1 MERVGTDETDRRLH
15 QTVGL
20 VVVIGAGFLSWSVWN
35 LVRTGTWAQPPS
47 WLWLGCFAV
56 MLTLANTLVLEVRIK
71 SSQHQMMMSETVM
84 MLGLMLLPG
93 HWLVLA
99 TGVVVVSV
107 KLARKT
113 PPIKVAFNA
122 AKDVAVIGCA
132 VLVARPLG
140 LVGPFLGDPHRFH
153 LWALLAAAGT
163 LVAVDEL
170 LAIPVIALATRTPVG
185 KLFRS
190 NVDVR
195 VGGTL
200 LRLLL
205 AIGAIYG
212 LTRQPTLVLLAPLI
226 MIFLQIASANQLR
239 ARAERAAWQKLAQTT
254 DELNEVDLDSVLV
267 SAVRRAA
274 ELFSADEV
282 EVHVT
287 VPAVPDRLVRGDA
300 GIVKYDGVQAGAPVR
315 AGQVMEI
322 PLESHDGS
330 SGVGA
335 LRLRFFGKVTLTE
348 REHFTLRTFAA
359 ALCTA
364 IRNAVAFAESERL
377 AAEHEHAATHDPLTG
392 LANRRQLYQVG
403 AELLEGRP
411 GNGQIGLLL
420 VDLNHFKEVNDTLGH
435 VAGDQVLAEV
445 GRRLASAA
453 TPGDLVAR
461 LGGDEFAVL
470 FLGLPAPAVAVP
482 RAHAIL
488 ATLDQPMEIDG
499 MRLVIEASA
508 GVALAPSRG
517 GIEELL
523 RRADVAM
530 YEAKRGGQPVARYA
544 RARDTADVGR
554 LALTAELPRAV
565 AEHEFA
571 VNFQPIVDL
580 VTGEAIAAE
589 ALARWHHPDRGDL
602 TPTRFLDSVE
612 RSGLLPAFSQAVL
625 DQALRAAATWKEA
638 GFDLP
643 VAVNVSPRS
652 LLDPSFPEVVDQRL
666 RMAQVPPETLTI
678 ELTES
683 LTLSQLDVVDEVL
696 CTLRDLGIRLAL
708 DDFGTGYSSL
718 ATLARVPVHELKI
731 DRAFVAAMDSTSA
744 DAAVVRS
751 TIELGRSLGLLV
763 VAEGV
768 ESEEQRRRLW
778 EQGCPAGQGH
788 LFGRPMAV
796 HRLIA
801 ALRRG
806 YGGKPATLAAPLHEA
821 GSVIRLPNRRNHQQ
835 RQGELG

>member
-1 MERVGTDETDRRLH
+1 VTSAGTDETDRRLYV
-15 QTVGL
+15 TVGL
-20 VVVIGAGFLSWSVWN
+20 VVVIGALFVGKAVRDLLLGPDLAHAPWLRIASFAIMVALSSS
-35 LVRTGTWAQPPS
+35 L
-47 WLWLGCFAV
+47 L
-56 MLTLANTLVLEVRIK
+56 LTVRIK
-71 SSQHQMMMSETVM
+71 SSRHNVNTMEVVTLV
-84 MLGLMLLPG
+84 GLVLIPG
-93 HWLVLA
+93 SWLVLLTA
-99 TGVVVVSV
+99 VGVTTVWLIKRIALI
-107 KLARKT
+107 KLL
-113 PPIKVAFNA
+113 FNA
-122 AKDVAVIGCA
+122 GKETAVVGFA
-132 VLVARPLG
+132 VLAAEHFGGLTTRPFN
-140 LVGPFLGDPHRFH
+140 VT
-153 LWALLAAAGT
+153 AVLAACGAI
-163 LVAVDEL
+163 LVADEI
-170 LAIPVIALATRTPVG
+170 LAVPVIAMATSTPIWTFFRT
-185 KLFRS
+185 
-190 NVDVR
+190 NIDVR
-195 VGGTL
+195 LGGML
-200 LRLLL
+200 IRLLL
-205 AIGAIYG
+205 AG
-212 LTRQPTLVLLAPLI
+212 LALFGLARVPTLILLAPLV
-226 MIFLQIASANQLR
+226 MVCLQIISANQLR

-254 DELNEVDLDSVLV
+254 DELNEVDLDSVLA

-282 EVHVT
+282 EVHVA

-300 GIVKYDGVQAGAPVR
+300 TTVKYDGSQIAAPVR
-315 AGQVMEI
+315 AGQVIEI
-322 PLESHDGS
+322 PLESHDGT

-364 IRNAVAFAESERL
+364 IRNAVAFAEAERL

-392 LANRRQLYQVG
+392 LANRRQLYQTG
-403 AELLEGRP
+403 AEILEQRP
-411 GNGQIGLLL
+411 ADGQIGLLL

-435 VAGDQVLAEV
+435 VAGDRVLAEV

-453 TPGDLVAR
+453 APGDLVAR
-461 LGGDEFAVL
+461 LGGDEFAIL
-470 FLGLPAPAVAVP
+470 FVGLPAPALAIP
-482 RAHAIL
+482 RAQLVL

-530 YEAKRGGQPVARYA
+530 YEAKRGGQPVALYA
-544 RARDTADVGR
+544 RARDNADVGR

-571 VNFQPIVDL
+571 VDFQPIVDL
-580 VTGEAIAAE
+580 ASGEVISTE
-589 ALARWHHPDRGDL
+589 ALARWHHPDRGAL
-602 TPTRFLDSVE
+602 TPMRFLDSVE
-612 RSGLLPAFSQAVL
+612 RSGLLRAFSEAVL
-625 DQALRAAATWKEA
+625 DQALAAASLWHDA
-638 GFDLP
+638 GFGIP

-652 LLDPSFPEVVDQRL
+652 LLDPSFPDLVAQRL
-666 RMAQVPPETLTI
+666 RLADVPSDTLTI

-696 CTLRDLGIRLAL
+696 RALRDLGIRLAL

-731 DRAFVAAMDSTSA
+731 DRAFVAAMDSASA

-751 TIELGRSLGLLV
+751 TIELGRSLDLLV

-788 LFGRPMAV
+788 LFGRPMPV
-796 HRLIA
+796 NQLIA

-806 YGGKPATLAAPLHEA
+806 YGGKPATLAAPLHDG
-821 GSVIRLPNRRNHQQ
+821 GSVIRLPARRSAQQ

>member
-1 MERVGTDETDRRLH
+1 
-15 QTVGL
+15 
-20 VVVIGAGFLSWSVWN
+20 
-35 LVRTGTWAQPPS
+35 
-47 WLWLGCFAV
+47 
-56 MLTLANTLVLEVRIK
+56 MLE
-71 SSQHQMMMSETVM
+71 E
-84 MLGLMLLPG
+84 
-93 HWLVLA
+93 
-99 TGVVVVSV
+99 
-107 KLARKT
+107 
-113 PPIKVAFNA
+113 
-122 AKDVAVIGCA
+122 
-132 VLVARPLG
+132 
-140 LVGPFLGDPHRFH
+140 
-153 LWALLAAAGT
+153 
-163 LVAVDEL
+163 
-170 LAIPVIALATRTPVG
+170 
-185 KLFRS
+185 
-190 NVDVR
+190 
-195 VGGTL
+195 
-200 LRLLL
+200 
-205 AIGAIYG
+205 
-212 LTRQPTLVLLAPLI
+212 
-226 MIFLQIASANQLR
+226 
-239 ARAERAAWQKLAQTT
+239 
-254 DELNEVDLDSVLV
+254 
-267 SAVRRAA
+267 
-274 ELFSADEV
+274 
-282 EVHVT
+282 
-287 VPAVPDRLVRGDA
+287 
-300 GIVKYDGVQAGAPVR
+300 
-315 AGQVMEI
+315 
-322 PLESHDGS
+322 
-330 SGVGA
+330 
-335 LRLRFFGKVTLTE
+335 
-348 REHFTLRTFAA
+348 
-359 ALCTA
+359 
-364 IRNAVAFAESERL
+364 
-377 AAEHEHAATHDPLTG
+377 
-392 LANRRQLYQVG
+392 
-403 AELLEGRP
+403 RP

-461 LGGDEFAVL
+461 LGGDEFAIL

-482 RAHAIL
+482 RAQAIL

-580 VTGEAIAAE
+580 VTGETISAE

-602 TPTRFLDSVE
+602 NPTRFLDKVE
-612 RSGLLPAFSQAVL
+612 RSGLLAAFSENVL
-625 DQALRAAATWKEA
+625 EQALQAAGKLRSE
-638 GFDLP
+638 GFPLP

-708 DDFGTGYSSL
+708 DDLGTGYSSL

-821 GSVIRLPNRRNHQQ
+821 GSVIRFPNRRNHQQ

>member
-1 MERVGTDETDRRLH
+1 MV
-15 QTVGL
+15 
-20 VVVIGAGFLSWSVWN
+20 
-35 LVRTGTWAQPPS
+35 
-47 WLWLGCFAV
+47 C
-56 MLTLANTLVLEVRIK
+56 
-71 SSQHQMMMSETVM
+71 
-84 MLGLMLLPG
+84 
-93 HWLVLA
+93 
-99 TGVVVVSV
+99 
-107 KLARKT
+107 
-113 PPIKVAFNA
+113 
-122 AKDVAVIGCA
+122 
-132 VLVARPLG
+132 
-140 LVGPFLGDPHRFH
+140 
-153 LWALLAAAGT
+153 
-163 LVAVDEL
+163 
-170 LAIPVIALATRTPVG
+170 
-185 KLFRS
+185 
-190 NVDVR
+190 
-195 VGGTL
+195 
-200 LRLLL
+200 
-205 AIGAIYG
+205 
-212 LTRQPTLVLLAPLI
+212 
-226 MIFLQIASANQLR
+226 LQIISANQLR

-254 DELNEVDLDSVLV
+254 DELNEVGLDSVLK

-282 EVHVT
+282 EVHVS

-300 GIVKYDGVQAGAPVR
+300 TTAKYDGAQASAPVR
-315 AGQVMEI
+315 AGQVIEI
-322 PLESHDGS
+322 PLESHDGM

-335 LRLRFFGKVTLTE
+335 LRLRFFGKVLLTE

-364 IRNAVAFAESERL
+364 VRNAVAFAEAERL
-377 AAEHEHAATHDPLTG
+377 AAEHEHAAMHDPLTG
-392 LANRRQLYQVG
+392 LANRRQLYQTG
-403 AELLEGRP
+403 AEILEQRP
-411 GNGQIGLLL
+411 ADGQTGMLL

-435 VAGDQVLAEV
+435 VAGDRVLAEV

-453 TPGDLVAR
+453 APGDLVAR

-470 FLGLPAPAVAVP
+470 FVGLPAPALAVS
-482 RAHAIL
+482 RAQLIL

-530 YEAKRGGQPVARYA
+530 YVSKRGGQSVALYA
-544 RARDTADVGR
+544 RSRDNADVGR

-571 VNFQPIVDL
+571 VDFQPIVDL
-580 VTGEAIAAE
+580 GTGEVISTE

-602 TPTRFLDSVE
+602 TPMRFLDSVE
-612 RSGLLPAFSQAVL
+612 RSGLLRAFSEAVL
-625 DQALRAAATWKEA
+625 DQALAAASRWHDA
-638 GFDLP
+638 GFGIP

-652 LLDPSFPEVVDQRL
+652 LLDPSFPELVAERL
-666 RMAQVPPETLTI
+666 RRADVPSDTLTI

-696 CTLRDLGIRLAL
+696 RALRDLGIRLAL

-751 TIELGRSLGLLV
+751 TIELGRSLDLLV

-778 EQGCPAGQGH
+778 ELGCPAGQGH
-788 LFGRPMAV
+788 LFGRPMPV
-796 HRLIA
+796 QQLIA

-806 YGGKPATLAAPLHEA
+806 YSGRPATLGAPLHDGGA
-821 GSVIRLPNRRNHQQ
+821 VIRLPARRTAAQ

>member
-1 MERVGTDETDRRLH
+1 MTRAGSDETDRRLH
-15 QTVGL
+15 VTVGL
-20 VVVIGAGFLSWSVWN
+20 VVVVGAIFTAKAIHDLVQGPGLAEAPWLRILSFTIMVALAS
-35 LVRTGTWAQPPS
+35 R
-47 WLWLGCFAV
+47 
-56 MLTLANTLVLEVRIK
+56 LTLQIRIK
-71 SSQHQMMMSETVM
+71 SSRQEVNTMDAVTLV
-84 MLGLMLLPG
+84 GLMLVPG
-93 HWLVLA
+93 PWLVLLTA
-99 TGVVVVSV
+99 LVVTTVYLTRRIALI
-107 KLARKT
+107 KLL
-113 PPIKVAFNA
+113 FNA
-122 AKDVAVIGCA
+122 GKDTAVAGCA
-132 VLVARPLG
+132 VLAAAMFGPLTPRPLN
-140 LVGPFLGDPHRFH
+140 
-153 LWALLAAAGT
+153 LAAVGAAA
-163 LVAVDEL
+163 VAIALADEV
-170 LAIPVIALATRTPVG
+170 LAIPVVAMATRTPIWTF
-185 KLFRS
+185 FRT

-195 VGGTL
+195 LGGMVVRLMLASIAL
-200 LRLLL
+200 LGVARL
-205 AIGAIYG
+205 
-212 LTRQPTLVLLAPLI
+212 PTLILLAPLV
-226 MIFLQIASANQLR
+226 MVSLQIISANQLR

-254 DELNEVDLDSVLV
+254 DELNEVDLNSVLG
-267 SAVRRAA
+267 SAVGRAA

-282 EVHVT
+282 EVLVT

-300 GIVKYDGVQAGAPVR
+300 TTVKYDGPQPGAPIR
-315 AGQVMEI
+315 AGQVIEI
-322 PLESHDGS
+322 PLESHDGT

-335 LRLRFFGKVTLTE
+335 LRLRFFGKVALTE

-364 IRNAVAFAESERL
+364 IRNAVAFAEAERL
-377 AAEHEHAATHDPLTG
+377 AAEHEYAATHDPLTG

-403 AELLEGRP
+403 AELLEQRP
-411 GNGQIGLLL
+411 ADGQIGLLL

-435 VAGDQVLAEV
+435 VAGDRVLTEV
-445 GRRLASAA
+445 GHRLAGAAA
-453 TPGDLVAR
+453 TGDLVAR

-470 FLGLPAPAVAVP
+470 FLGLPAPALAVP
-482 RAHAIL
+482 RAQAIL

-508 GVALAPSRG
+508 GVALAPTRG

-530 YEAKRGGQPVARYA
+530 YEAKRGGQTVALYA

-571 VNFQPIVDL
+571 VDFQPIVDL
-580 VTGEAIAAE
+580 VTGEVISAE

-612 RSGLLPAFSQAVL
+612 RSGLLPAFSEAVL
-625 DQALRAAATWKEA
+625 EQALHAASLWHDA
-638 GFDLP
+638 GFGVP

-652 LLDPSFPEVVDQRL
+652 LLDPSFPEVVAERL
-666 RMAQVPPETLTI
+666 RLADVPPETLTI

-696 CTLRDLGIRLAL
+696 CALRDLGVRLAL

-788 LFGRPMAV
+788 LFGRPMPV
-796 HRLIA
+796 QRLIA

-806 YGGKPATLAAPLHEA
+806 YGGRPATLAAPLHEG
-821 GSVIRLPNRRNHQQ
+821 GSVIRLPARRSSTQ

>member
-140 LVGPFLGDPHRFH
+140 LVGPCLGDPHRFH
-153 LWALLAAAGT
+153 LWARLAAAGP

-254 DELNEVDLDSVLV
+254 DELNEVDLDSVLA

-300 GIVKYDGVQAGAPVR
+300 GIVKYDGVQTGAPVR

-461 LGGDEFAVL
+461 LGGDEFAIL

-523 RRADVAM
+523 RRADVGV

-544 RARDTADVGR
+544 RARDTAHVGR
-554 LALTAELPRAV
+554 PG
-565 AEHEFA
+565 
-571 VNFQPIVDL
+571 P
-580 VTGEAIAAE
+580 
-589 ALARWHHPDRGDL
+589 
-602 TPTRFLDSVE
+602 
-612 RSGLLPAFSQAVL
+612 
-625 DQALRAAATWKEA
+625 AAA
-638 GFDLP
+638 
-643 VAVNVSPRS
+643 
-652 LLDPSFPEVVDQRL
+652 
-666 RMAQVPPETLTI
+666 
-678 ELTES
+678 
-683 LTLSQLDVVDEVL
+683 
-696 CTLRDLGIRLAL
+696 
-708 DDFGTGYSSL
+708 
-718 ATLARVPVHELKI
+718 
-731 DRAFVAAMDSTSA
+731 
-744 DAAVVRS
+744 
-751 TIELGRSLGLLV
+751 
-763 VAEGV
+763 
-768 ESEEQRRRLW
+768 
-778 EQGCPAGQGH
+778 PAPG
-788 LFGRPMAV
+788 
-796 HRLIA
+796 
-801 ALRRG
+801 
-806 YGGKPATLAAPLHEA
+806 
-821 GSVIRLPNRRNHQQ
+821 
-835 RQGELG
+835 